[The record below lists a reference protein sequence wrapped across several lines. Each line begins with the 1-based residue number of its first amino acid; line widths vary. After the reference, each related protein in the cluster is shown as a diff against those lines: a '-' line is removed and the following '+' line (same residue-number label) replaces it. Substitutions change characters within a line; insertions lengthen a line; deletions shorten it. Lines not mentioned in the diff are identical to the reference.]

1 MSLVESS
8 MRRRLYIEDVRNSMH
23 SIYASRAVQ
32 FQSHAELVCPII
44 ILTMDVAPRH
54 RRALG
59 RVLGRVSASF
69 VLCRGKM

>member
-1 MSLVESS
+1 

-32 FQSHAELVCPII
+32 FQPHAEL